1 MMKSDSA
8 PALFTRTDLGLYPV
22 NDTAS
27 ERLRRIP
34 VESIVAVQIRRPRS
48 VEHLR
53 KYWAM
58 VDLVARAMDWS
69 SKVTSDVI
77 KTLAGYAVRVEVE
90 GFGVVSSTESIA
102 IESMDQIEFEAFYN
116 RAVDAAVRIT
126 GASREDISREI
137 ALNF

>member
-1 MMKSDSA
+1 MASDNV
-8 PALFTRTDLGLYPV
+8 PALFARTDAGLYPV
-22 NDTAS
+22 NDVAT

-34 VESIVAVQIRRPRS
+34 KGSIVVARIRQPRS
-48 VEHLR
+48 IEHLR

-69 SKVTSDVI
+69 SKVASDVI
-77 KTLAGYAVRVEVE
+77 KTLAGYAVRIDVE
-90 GFGVVSSTESIA
+90 GFGIVSSTESIA
-102 IESMDQIEFEAFYN
+102 IESMDQLEFEAFYN